1 MKKLFVM
8 LVLVFSLAACL
19 PPIPTAPKLEDVQLP
34 IVGEETVWNSADY
47 KGKPVFVVFMGSWCP
62 YCQMTMPAVT
72 AVAEEF
78 GDQVEIVGIFMDND
92 AENVK
97 IVAKEHGLTVKTL
110 YDGGDVAQSLGVN
123 GLPHA
128 IVFDKNHKLVRVWE
142 GFKPTLADEY
152 REALRKVTK

>member
-1 MKKLFVM
+1 MKKWMFM
-8 LVLVFSLAACL
+8 TAMVLGLAACMDPL
-19 PPIPTAPKLEDVQLP
+19 PPVPTLGEVQLP
-34 IVGEETVWNSADY
+34 VVGEEAVWNSADHQ
-47 KGKPVFVVFMGSWCP
+47 GKPVFVIFMGSWCP
-62 YCQMTMPAVT
+62 YCQMTMPAVS

-97 IVAKEHGLTVKTL
+97 IVAKEHGLSVKAL

-128 IVFDKNHKLVRVWE
+128 IVFDKKHRLVKTWE
-142 GFKPTLADEY
+142 GFKPTLADEF
-152 REALRKVTK
+152 RETLNKVTK